1 MSKQHY
7 HASNFR
13 AQESVGYLIKRAH
26 SLLLDMAEPVLAAHG
41 FSFIHYV
48 MLAWLREGIAIN
60 PKTFCALYRHDT
72 GAVTRVIDQLAD
84 RGLLVRARRSEDR
97 RKIELDLTP
106 TGRRT
111 IEELIPLVVE
121 KLNLALGDFSEAEF
135 AELKRLLAKLNTTM
149 QAAVEPATVPA
160 EA

>member
-1 MSKQHY
+1 MSEQHY
-7 HASNFR
+7 EVSNFR
-13 AQESVGYLIKRAH
+13 AQESIGYLIKRAH
-26 SLLLDMAEPVLAAHG
+26 SLLHDMLEPVLEAHG
-41 FSFIHYV
+41 FSLIQYV

-84 RGLLVRARRSEDR
+84 RGLLARARRSEDR

-106 TGRRT
+106 QGRES
-111 IEELIPLVVE
+111 IERLIPLAVA
-121 KLNLALGDFSEAEF
+121 KLNIALGDFSAAEF
-135 AELKRLLAKLNTTM
+135 AELVRLLVKLNTTM
-149 QAAVEPATVPA
+149 QAAVEPATMPA